1 MLEQGGLRLPF
12 LTGKI
17 MTQETIKILYGV
29 QDKLKEIRKD
39 LDRYM
44 YYSGPRPDED
54 VDYCRKVYDAV
65 CKVMDLL

>member
-1 MLEQGGLRLPF
+1 
-12 LTGKI
+12 
-17 MTQETIKILYGV
+17 MTQETIKMLYGV
-29 QDKLKEIRKD
+29 QDKLKELRKD

-54 VDYCRKVYDAV
+54 VAYCRKVYDAI

>member
-1 MLEQGGLRLPF
+1 
-12 LTGKI
+12 
-17 MTQETIKILYGV
+17 MTQETIKILYSV

-39 LDRYM
+39 LDEYM

-54 VDYCRKVYDAV
+54 HDYCRKVYDAV